1 MKSDLQ
7 AKSIKV
13 DALWFNGFCWIARGL
28 GLVNGFGILCYW
40 WGDWICY
47 IDYGEGVW
55 LGVAVVS
62 ITDGRSLMCWRCKSM
77 FCSSVFTGKHSSEL
91 SKIGSDILGM
101 VHVQRVDGKDLE
113 WSVVQ
118 GFAELDGCCLCCSSE
133 ISEVRGRA
141 TECEGLSG
149 EGGGGP
155 EAERIG
161 KQKEKRNKGKG
172 GCEQGGAD
180 MRSVR

>member
-1 MKSDLQ
+1 
-7 AKSIKV
+7 
-13 DALWFNGFCWIARGL
+13 
-28 GLVNGFGILCYW
+28 
-40 WGDWICY
+40 
-47 IDYGEGVW
+47 
-55 LGVAVVS
+55 
-62 ITDGRSLMCWRCKSM
+62 M
-77 FCSSVFTGKHSSEL
+77 FCSSVFTGKHGSEL

-118 GFAELDGCCLCCSSE
+118 GFAELDGCCLCCSSD

-141 TECEGLSG
+141 TECESLSG

-180 MRSVR
+180 MRSVRWEQRSSTGNFTFEEDVSGGRESLLDGKPAWLESSESFGVVGGISETQ